1 MLREIRRS
9 LKIKAQSR
17 GLKKLMEFLQLAEG
31 THGALNA
38 LLAPSSADVSGVS
51 LPTLLSTGTV
61 ARWGTISA
69 IFNFKGNPTRY
80 CEGRQT
86 WAHRCFYK
94 AEGWSSAAT
103 VHEAL
108 RARKVDKLHSPNNA
122 AWPGIASP
130 APATPVRRGKNQKQT
145 SFPKVLLL
153 TTWN

>member
-31 THGALNA
+31 THGALSA

-69 IFNFKGNPTRY
+69 IFNFKSNPTRY

-86 WAHRCFYK
+86 
-94 AEGWSSAAT
+94 
-103 VHEAL
+103 
-108 RARKVDKLHSPNNA
+108 
-122 AWPGIASP
+122 
-130 APATPVRRGKNQKQT
+130 
-145 SFPKVLLL
+145 
-153 TTWN
+153 